1 MEMET
6 EANYA
11 FSTMPSELTG
21 TLPRRVGLS
30 LSEGDGRYLLLIVLV
45 FFVGGLIFL
54 GWKGYDDVTQFQQ
67 RSLLRGDAREVAGQV
82 TGYSFGRYSP
92 KSVNYSFTV
101 NGVTY
106 SGRALEPASPAP
118 GTSFDKGD
126 NILIRFLPSNPAVN
140 HPDAWE
146 WSPLIGWY
154 FVVGQIFFSSMGGL
168 ALAFLLRDRKLAR
181 HGRVAQGVV
190 TSCTRDDRLFRV
202 DYEFRTEDG
211 VLATGHNDFK
221 DEYGTG
227 ARIWILYLP
236 QKPLRNHS
244 YPLDFYSVVE

>member
-1 MEMET
+1 MEY
-6 EANYA
+6 EASNYTL
-11 FSTMPSELTG
+11 STMPSELTG
-21 TLPRRVGLS
+21 PLPRRVELS

-54 GWKGYDDVTQFQQ
+54 GWKGFDDVRQFQE

-106 SGRALEPASPAP
+106 SGEALEPASPEP

-126 NILIRFLPSNPAVN
+126 NILIRFLPSNPAIN
-140 HPDAWE
+140 HPGAWE
-146 WSPLIGWY
+146 WSPLSGWY
-154 FVVGQIFFSSMGGL
+154 FVVGQIFFTSMGGL
-168 ALAFLLRDRKLAR
+168 ALAFLLRDRRLAR
-181 HGRVAQGVV
+181 QGRVALGIV
-190 TSCTRDDRLFRV
+190 TTCTRDDRLFRV

-221 DEYGTG
+221 DEYGAG

-236 QKPLRNHS
+236 QNPQRNHS
-244 YPLDFYSVVE
+244 YPLSFFSVVE